1 MMQITVN
8 YWAVLVAAIAS
19 MVMGSIWHGPLF
31 GKKYMQAMGMDSWSE
46 EKKAEMKKCMTKAY
60 IWQFIASL
68 VMIYVLACF
77 MSLTDQMSVMGG
89 LTVAF
94 WAWIG
99 FVVPL
104 KLSEALWGGKMILFW
119 IGIGNMLLTLLVA
132 GAIVGAW
139 Q

>member
-1 MMQITVN
+1 MQIEVN
-8 YWAVLVAAIAS
+8 LWAVLVAAIAS
-19 MVMGSIWHGPLF
+19 MVIGSVWHGPLF
-31 GKKYMQAMGMDSWSE
+31 GNRYMQAMGMDSWSE
-46 EKKAEMKKCMTKAY
+46 EKKAEMKKCMKQAY
-60 IWQFIASL
+60 VWQFIASL
-68 VMIYVLACF
+68 LMIYVLACF
-77 MSLTDQMSVMGG
+77 MWLTNQMTILGG

-99 FVVPL
+99 FVVPV

-119 IGIGNMLLTLLVA
+119 IGIGNMLVTLLVA